1 LKPSRRSLV
10 KSALDESAA
19 VPHTQTVHGPLL
31 TVVETA
37 AFARRAEKLLTLDEY
52 EEMMLFLALHP
63 ESGDE
68 IQGTGGVRKV
78 RFRAK
83 GRGKSGGVRVIYYFY
98 DKENP
103 VFAIFLY
110 AKNEQVEM
118 TPEQK
123 RYVTAFAESIRAD
136 ARARRKT

>member
-1 LKPSRRSLV
+1 M
-10 KSALDESAA
+10 
-19 VPHTQTVHGPLL
+19 L

-37 AFARRAEKLLTLDEY
+37 AFARRALKLLTSDEY
-52 EEMMLFLALHP
+52 EEMISFLALRP

-83 GRGKSGGVRVIYYFY
+83 GHGKSGGVRILYYFY
-98 DKENP
+98 DSENP

-118 TPEQK
+118 TSEQK
-123 RYVTAFAESIRAD
+123 RYVTAFAESIKAD
-136 ARARRKT
+136 ARRRRKI

>member
-1 LKPSRRSLV
+1 M
-10 KSALDESAA
+10 
-19 VPHTQTVHGPLL
+19 L

-37 AFARRAEKLLTLDEY
+37 AFVRRAEKLLTSDEY
-52 EEMMLFLALHP
+52 EEMMFFLARNP

-83 GRGKSGGVRVIYYFY
+83 GHGKSGGVRILFYFY

-103 VFAIFLY
+103 IFAIFLY
-110 AKNEQVEM
+110 AKNEQVDM
-118 TPEQK
+118 TSEQK
-123 RYVTAFAESIRAD
+123 KFVTAYAESIKAD
-136 ARARRKT
+136 ARARRRT

>member
-1 LKPSRRSLV
+1 MPSRRSLV
-10 KSALDESAA
+10 KFALDASAA
-19 VPHTQTVHGPLL
+19 MPHTQNVREPML

-37 AFARRAEKLLTLDEY
+37 AFARRAEKLLTSGEY

-68 IQGTGGVRKV
+68 IQGTSGVRKV

-83 GRGKSGGVRVIYYFY
+83 GRGKSGGVRAIYYFY
-98 DKENP
+98 DRENP

-110 AKNEQVEM
+110 AKNEQIEM

-123 RYVTAFAESIRAD
+123 RYVTAFADSIRAD

>member
-1 LKPSRRSLV
+1 M
-10 KSALDESAA
+10 SAA
-19 VPHTQTVHGPLL
+19 LPHNRFVHEPIL

-37 AFARRAEKLLTLDEY
+37 AFARRAEKLLTSDEY

-68 IQGTGGVRKV
+68 MQGTGGVRKV

-83 GRGKSGGVRVIYYFY
+83 GRGKSGGVRIIYYFY
-98 DKENP
+98 DNENP

-123 RYVTAFAESIRAD
+123 KHVTAFAESIKAD